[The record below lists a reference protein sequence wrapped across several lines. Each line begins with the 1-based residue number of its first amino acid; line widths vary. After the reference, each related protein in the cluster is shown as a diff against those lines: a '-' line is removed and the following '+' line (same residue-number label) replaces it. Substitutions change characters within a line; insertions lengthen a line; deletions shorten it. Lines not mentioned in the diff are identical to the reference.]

1 MSDQT
6 PQPPPDQ
13 PQRPRTRPPQQQA
26 RRRPPPPPRSAESKF
41 IGYLVLGFGVIAVIA
56 VLLLAYMG
64 NNSGPDLDVAEP
76 ATEQTQQI
84 ATTMGT
90 RFNPPAAPAPKPKPE
105 NVLHFKRQPNFKA
118 AQMEGNWK
126 GTIGMYTAVL
136 QINDGVYQVILAAT
150 DRPAMP
156 RFYSSGQYA
165 VLEDML
171 SFTPRMDWP
180 PPVTKNQTINYQPIT
195 RAPFYMIS
203 AFYEGK
209 MVWQNVPSDERRV
222 PGFANP
228 PLFMSEKVD
237 YVVWQKM
244 D

>member
-6 PQPPPDQ
+6 PPPPPEQPP
-13 PQRPRTRPPQQQA
+13 RPRTRPPQSQA
-26 RRRPPPPPRSAESKF
+26 RRRPPPSPRSSESKF
-41 IGYLVLGFGVIAVIA
+41 IGYLVLGFGLIAVIA
-56 VLLLAYMG
+56 VLLLAFMG
-64 NNSGPDLDVAEP
+64 KNSGSGLDVAAP
-76 ATEQTQQI
+76 TGEQTQDI
-84 ATTMGT
+84 TTTMT
-90 RFNPPAAPAPKPKPE
+90 RRFTPPAAPAPAPKPE
-105 NVLHFKRQPNFKA
+105 KVLHFKRQPNFKA

-126 GTIGMYTAVL
+126 GAIGMYTAVL

-165 VLEDML
+165 VLEDIL
-171 SFTPRMDWP
+171 SFTPRVDWP
-180 PPVTKNQTINYQPIT
+180 PPTTNNQSISYQSIT

-209 MVWQNVPSDERRV
+209 MVWQNVPPDERRV
-222 PGFANP
+222 LGFANP
-228 PLFMSEKVD
+228 PLFMSESVD